1 MPTTTQAHK
10 TKSLF
15 DFKNPKHR
23 LILSLL
29 HQANWTIDKGEKH
42 LADVNR
48 LNHFLTNNSRSPVKK
63 KIIDMNGIEL
73 EKVITAFQNIVDFE
87 NK

>member
-1 MPTTTQAHK
+1 MTATKTQAHK

-29 HQANWTIDKGEKH
+29 HQADWTIHRGEKH

-48 LNHFLTNNSRSPVKK
+48 LNQFLLNNSRSPVKK
-63 KIIDMNGIEL
+63 KIIDMNGVEL
-73 EKVITAFQNIVDFE
+73 EKVIKAF
-87 NK
+87 